1 MKGIEIKDFVF
12 DKGAFGYKVDDVT
25 NCLKDISKYVVSL
38 EDKISEY
45 EEKIEMLEDQIENY
59 KNDEESVKEII
70 FSAQK
75 FKTNIINEAK
85 EKANEISDDIE
96 KRKLNFD
103 AEIKSKTEELIFDAK
118 SKADNIMR
126 DTQHK
131 VESETRQLKIIKKE
145 VSDFK
150 ARLLSLYKSHLDIIT
165 KIPEYESEEP
175 TNNIRDKS
183 TAADSDDNV
192 TTSSNSS
199 NDEFKNENIENN
211 NDNNVKMSKD
221 NTTEHSPVF
230 KVTLTNKDDNINKGD
245 YIKSRFSELK
255 FGGNNN

>member
-12 DKGAFGYKVDDVT
+12 DKGAFGYKVEEVT
-25 NCLKDISKYVVSL
+25 NCLKDISKYVISL

-45 EEKIEMLEDQIENY
+45 EKKIKKLGDQVESY

-85 EKANEISDDIE
+85 EKANEISEGIE

-103 AEIKSKTEELIFDAK
+103 AEIKSKTEELLSDAK
-118 SKADNIMR
+118 NRADNIMR

-131 VESETRQLKIIKKE
+131 FESEARHLRIIKKE

-165 KIPEYESEEP
+165 KIPEYESEEMIQ
-175 TNNIRDKS
+175 NNVKEKS
-183 TAADSDDNV
+183 IIDNSDNADI
-192 TTSSNSS
+192 SNGDSSS
-199 NDEFKNENIENN
+199 NDEIEKEE
-211 NDNNVKMSKD
+211 DNSDVKMSAD
-221 NTTEHSPVF
+221 NKNEHTPVF
-230 KVTLTNKDDNINKGD
+230 KVTLTNNDENSDKGD

>member
-1 MKGIEIKDFVF
+1 MKGVEIKDFVF

-25 NCLKDISKYVVSL
+25 NCLKDISQYVISL

-45 EEKIEMLEDQIENY
+45 EKKIKELKDQVESY

-70 FSAQK
+70 YSAQK

-85 EKANEISDDIE
+85 EKANEISESIE

-103 AEIKSKTEELIFDAK
+103 AEIKNKTEELISDAK
-118 SKADNIMR
+118 SRADDIMR

-131 VESETRQLKIIKKE
+131 FESEARHLRIIKKE

-165 KIPEYESEEP
+165 KIPEYESEEL
-175 TNNIRDKS
+175 IQ
-183 TAADSDDNV
+183 
-192 TTSSNSS
+192 
-199 NDEFKNENIENN
+199 
-211 NDNNVKMSKD
+211 NNVKEKSVIDNDDDNANMSISDSSSDDKIEKAED
-221 NTTEHSPVF
+221 NDDAKMSADDKNEHGPVF
-230 KVTLTNKDDNINKGD
+230 KVTLTNNDENVDKGD